1 MKAYYILGHN
11 VAWLNGICLIL
22 FVIGV
27 VGALA
32 MVAIPEKFN
41 LRVNR
46 GDTFIYCAL
55 IAVVGFSGMF
65 VISIHSFSMDELEAG
80 RHWKDDCRTLE
91 VNMPTGAFTSP
102 VNKLDCDGIIIN
114 VPGGQ
119 YYSYIHQWEL
129 YKANSE

>member
-1 MKAYYILGHN
+1 MPDS
-11 VAWLNGICLIL
+11 
-22 FVIGV
+22 FVIGL

-65 VISIHSFSMDELEAG
+65 VISIHSF
-80 RHWKDDCRTLE
+80 
-91 VNMPTGAFTSP
+91 F
-102 VNKLDCDGIIIN
+102 DG
-114 VPGGQ
+114 
-119 YYSYIHQWEL
+119 
-129 YKANSE
+129 

>member
-1 MKAYYILGHN
+1 MPDS
-11 VAWLNGICLIL
+11 

-91 VNMPTGAFTSP
+91 VNMPTGALPALLINWTVMASSLMCLVGSIIP
-102 VNKLDCDGIIIN
+102 ISISGNYIKLTQNEMLINKLD
-114 VPGGQ
+114 
-119 YYSYIHQWEL
+119 
-129 YKANSE
+129 

>member
-1 MKAYYILGHN
+1 MKTYYILGHN

-41 LRVNR
+41 LGVNR

-55 IAVVGFSGMF
+55 IAVVGFCGMF

-80 RHWKDDCRTLE
+80 RHWKNDCKTLE
-91 VNMPTGAFTSP
+91 VNIPTGAFTSP

-114 VPGGQ
+114 VP
-119 YYSYIHQWEL
+119 
-129 YKANSE
+129 

>member
-41 LRVNR
+41 LRVKEGANK
-46 GDTFIYCAL
+46 FL
-55 IAVVGFSGMF
+55 I
-65 VISIHSFSMDELEAG
+65 
-80 RHWKDDCRTLE
+80 
-91 VNMPTGAFTSP
+91 
-102 VNKLDCDGIIIN
+102 
-114 VPGGQ
+114 
-119 YYSYIHQWEL
+119 
-129 YKANSE
+129 

>member
-1 MKAYYILGHN
+1 MPDSFCYWCGRCAG
-11 VAWLNGICLIL
+11 NGCH
-22 FVIGV
+22 
-27 VGALA
+27 
-32 MVAIPEKFN
+32 PEKFN

-80 RHWKDDCRTLE
+80 RHWKDDCKTLE

-129 YKANSE
+129 YKANSK

>member
-1 MKAYYILGHN
+1 MKTYYILGHN

-27 VGALA
+27 VGAMA

-91 VNMPTGAFTSP
+91 VNMPTGAFT
-102 VNKLDCDGIIIN
+102 
-114 VPGGQ
+114 
-119 YYSYIHQWEL
+119 
-129 YKANSE
+129 